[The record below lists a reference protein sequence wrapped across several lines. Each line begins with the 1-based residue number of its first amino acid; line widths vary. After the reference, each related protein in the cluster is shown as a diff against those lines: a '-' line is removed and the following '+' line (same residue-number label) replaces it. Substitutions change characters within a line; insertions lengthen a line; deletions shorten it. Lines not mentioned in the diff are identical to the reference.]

1 VTTHQT
7 PLGETGNARQPVNS
21 LEAEAVYILRETA
34 AEFRRPALL
43 YSAGKDS
50 SVLLRLAQKAFA
62 PGKVPFVLLHVD
74 TSYKFAEMIE
84 FRDQTAR
91 QLGLELIVHR
101 NEAALAQG
109 ANPFDLGTE
118 QCCRL
123 LKTHALRDALKL
135 HGIDAAIG
143 GARREEER
151 SRAKERIFSIRDGLG
166 QWDPKC
172 QRPEVWNLY
181 NCRLGQDQT
190 MRVFPLSNWTELD
203 IWQYIQRE
211 RIPVVDLYFAKER
224 QMARRNGQL
233 LPTEH
238 ALPLHPGHKVETV
251 MSRMRTIG
259 CTYCSGAIRSEA
271 RTVDQIVEEVR
282 DFRRSERENRLID
295 HDRDASMELKKREG
309 YF

>member
-1 VTTHQT
+1 M
-7 PLGETGNARQPVNS
+7 ETYHPQQPVNS

-50 SVLLRLAQKAFA
+50 SVLLRLAKKAFA
-62 PGKVPFVLLHVD
+62 PGKVPFALLHVD

-84 FRDQTAR
+84 FRDRTAR
-91 QLGLELIVHR
+91 ELGLELIVHR

-151 SRAKERIFSIRDGLG
+151 SRAKERIFSIRNGQG
-166 QWDPKC
+166 QWDPKS

-181 NCRLGQDQT
+181 NCRLGPDQT

-203 IWQYIQRE
+203 VWQYIQRE

-224 QMARRNGQL
+224 QMALWNGQL

-238 ALPLHPGHKVETV
+238 ALPIHLGEKVGTV

-271 RTVDQIVEEVR
+271 CTVDQIVEEVR

-295 HDRDASMELKKREG
+295 HDQDASMELKKREG

>member
-1 VTTHQT
+1 MDHSPSRYDSHRPCACDDCGGAPWQTHGVSWHELSQGDSDSGVFAAGLSAGLCGDKLETGRSIRMETDQT
-7 PLGETGNARQPVNS
+7 PPPVNT

-62 PGKVPFVLLHVD
+62 PGKIPFALLHVD

-84 FRDQTAR
+84 FRDRTAR
-91 QLGLELIVHR
+91 ELGLELIVHR

-123 LKTHALRDALKL
+123 LKTQALRDALKL

-151 SRAKERIFSIRDGLG
+151 SRAKERIFSIRDGQG
-166 QWDPKC
+166 HWDPRS

-181 NCRLGQDQT
+181 NCRLG
-190 MRVFPLSNWTELD
+190 
-203 IWQYIQRE
+203 
-211 RIPVVDLYFAKER
+211 
-224 QMARRNGQL
+224 
-233 LPTEH
+233 
-238 ALPLHPGHKVETV
+238 
-251 MSRMRTIG
+251 
-259 CTYCSGAIRSEA
+259 
-271 RTVDQIVEEVR
+271 
-282 DFRRSERENRLID
+282 
-295 HDRDASMELKKREG
+295 
-309 YF
+309 